1 MSKKA
6 IVISIAIFLLGI
18 ILICG
23 LYGWFLNRQE
33 RVQKGLAWP
42 NFPYSD
48 YTVSEWNKMFPQ
60 YVNENVKTIQTPEQT
75 YAKFISAL
83 KKEDF
88 VEAVKCCFKTE
99 KQSAIKTNLSSIDS
113 QGYLKIMISDLSNI
127 SFSSSTVQLDKNS
140 RMTYFYN
147 SERNGKKIGSS
158 ITFIKDQNGVWLIES
173 L

>member
-75 YAKFISAL
+75 HTKFISAL

-88 VEAVKCCFKTE
+88 TEAVKCCVLPS
-99 KQSAIKTNLSSIDS
+99 KQKEIKSLLDS
-113 QGYLKIMISDLSNI
+113 VKAKGMVSLMVSDLGVIKKESYLDTLATYTYQGTSGI
-127 SFSSSTVQLDKNS
+127 KKSTG
-140 RMTYFYN
+140 F
-147 SERNGKKIGSS
+147 
-158 ITFIKDQNGVWLIES
+158 ITFIKNVNGVWLIDS